1 MRAVLHRAAQLY
13 GDRLFHLVVVT
24 AALAFGAYAVATLGI
39 DNLFNPVTWWQSIA
53 VWFAVAVIAHDLVLF
68 PLYSLFDRLIPRAAA
83 QRRSD
88 GVRAPGFLRVPVVNY
103 VRIPTM
109 AAGLLLLMF
118 LPGIIRQG
126 AFTYEAATGLTQEP
140 FRGRWLLIVA
150 AFYLISFLCYLAAT
164 AARRARRSGSMD
176 SSGSERAEADSA

>member
-39 DNLFNPVTWWQSIA
+39 DNLFNPVTGWQSIA

-68 PLYSLFDRLIPRAAA
+68 PLYSLLDRLIPRAAH
-83 QRRSD
+83 RRSD

-103 VRIPTM
+103 ARIPTM

-164 AARRARRSGSMD
+164 AAQRVRWARSMD
-176 SSGSERAEADSA
+176 SGGSERAEADSA